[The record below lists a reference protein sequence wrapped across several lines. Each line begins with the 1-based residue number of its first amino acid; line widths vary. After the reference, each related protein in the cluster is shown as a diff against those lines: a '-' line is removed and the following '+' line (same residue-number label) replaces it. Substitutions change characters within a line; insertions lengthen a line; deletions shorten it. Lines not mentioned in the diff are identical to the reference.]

1 MKIRLITILLI
12 VLSVMLLCGCNET
25 DDIHNHNDVSA
36 SDSSNTTYSEVP
48 SESVVLSTDE
58 GVNTE
63 TDTDSSPSQVIDSV
77 PKGESTTETE
87 TNAVSEIPDTTDST
101 QKNTGEPEIN
111 FSDLV

>member
-12 VLSVMLLCGCNET
+12 VISVMLLCGCNET
-25 DDIHNHNDVSA
+25 DDIHNHNDVPA

-58 GVNTE
+58 GVN
-63 TDTDSSPSQVIDSV
+63 
-77 PKGESTTETE
+77 TETE

-111 FSDLV
+111 FSDLI